1 MRIILPF
8 LILGLAAAVFFYFTA
23 PLVDQIDGL
32 KIRRAELAVALDHAN
47 KLKERQDELAA
58 IYNDID
64 PTDEK
69 NLEEFLPNN
78 IDNVRL
84 IIDINDIAKKYGLTI
99 RNPNIVK
106 DEGKEGEAPPAGPA
120 AKPPAENSAA
130 ISFSVSSSYE
140 ILKLFLGDLAKSLRI
155 VDLESLSFTAN
166 DRNLYDYQISLRT
179 YWLK

>member
-23 PLVDQIDGL
+23 PLVDQIDAL
-32 KIRRAELAVALDHAN
+32 KIQKAKLAVALDHAN

-58 IYNDID
+58 IYNGID
-64 PTDEK
+64 PADEK

-106 DEGKEGEAPPAGPA
+106 AEAKEGEAPPPVQPA
-120 AKPPAENSAA
+120 AENSAA

-140 ILKLFLGDLAKSLRI
+140 ILKLFLADLTKSLRI
-155 VDLESLSFTAN
+155 VDIESLAFTAN
-166 DRNLYDYQISLRT
+166 DLNLYDYQISLRT

>member
-1 MRIILPF
+1 MKIILPF
-8 LILGLAAAVFFYFTA
+8 LILGLAAVVFFYFTA
-23 PLVDQIDGL
+23 PVLDQIDAL
-32 KIRRAELAVALDHAN
+32 KVQKAELAVALAHAN

-58 IYNDID
+58 LYNAID

-84 IIDINDIAKKYGLTI
+84 IIDINDIAKEYGLTI

-106 DEGKEGEAPPAGPA
+106 EETKKDKPSAG
-120 AKPPAENSAA
+120 ENSAV
-130 ISFSVSSSYE
+130 ISFAVSSSYE
-140 ILKLFLGDLAKSLRI
+140 ILKLFLADLARSLRI
-155 VDLESLSFTAN
+155 VDIDSLSFTAN
-166 DRNLYDYQISLRT
+166 DRNLYDYQISLQT

>member
-1 MRIILPF
+1 MKIILPF

-23 PLVDQIDGL
+23 PLLDQVDAL
-32 KIRRAELAVALDHAN
+32 KIQQAELTVALAHAN

-58 IYNDID
+58 IYNAID
-64 PTDEK
+64 PADEK

-106 DEGKEGEAPPAGPA
+106 EEAKEDKPAPA
-120 AKPPAENSAA
+120 AGESSAV
-130 ISFSVSSSYE
+130 ISFAVSSSYE
-140 ILKLFLGDLAKSLRI
+140 ILKLFLDDLAKSLRI
-155 VDLESLSFTAN
+155 VDLDSLSFTAN

>member
-1 MRIILPF
+1 MKIFLPF

-23 PLVDQIDGL
+23 PLIDQIDAL
-32 KIRRAELAVALDHAN
+32 KIQKAELTVALAHAN
-47 KLKERQDELAA
+47 KLKERQDTLAA
-58 IYNDID
+58 IYNGID
-64 PTDEK
+64 PADEK

-106 DEGKEGEAPPAGPA
+106 AEAKEGEAPPAARTAGT
-120 AKPPAENSAA
+120 AENSAA
-130 ISFSVSSSYE
+130 ISFSISSSYE
-140 ILKLFLGDLAKSLRI
+140 ILKLFLADLAKSLRI
-155 VDLESLSFTAN
+155 VDIDSLSFTAN
-166 DRNLYDYQISLRT
+166 DRNLYDYQVSLRT

>member
-1 MRIILPF
+1 MKIISPF
-8 LILGLAAAVFFYFTA
+8 LILGLAATVFFYFTA
-23 PLVDQIDGL
+23 PALDQIDVL
-32 KIRRAELAVALDHAN
+32 KIQKAELAVALAHVN

-58 IYNDID
+58 IYNVID
-64 PTDEK
+64 PADEK

-99 RNPNIVK
+99 RSPNIVK
-106 DEGKEGEAPPAGPA
+106 TETEEGKTPPPPAG
-120 AKPPAENSAA
+120 AENSAA

-140 ILKLFLGDLAKSLRI
+140 ILKLFLADLAKSLRM
-155 VDLESLSFTAN
+155 VDLESLTFTAN